1 MIQLNFGIQAG
12 EQNSQDSLQTLLQR
26 ALNAFKSGQEAD
38 VSFVIVT
45 HRSENQSATL
55 YKHVDFKK

>member
-1 MIQLNFGIQAG
+1 MIQLNFGIQAV

-45 HRSENQSATL
+45 HRSENQSTTL